1 MARRKAGAVP
11 QLQHHKATGQGKVHL
26 GGRDFYCGKWCS
38 PECKSKYDR
47 LIAEWLHNGRRPP
60 VRASHDAGRATV
72 DAMPPSDRGTVS
84 KLGADGPSGGDNDA
98 AIPTSLL
105 VCEIAARYM
114 EYCETYYR
122 DADGR
127 LTSSFGN
134 AKQAVTKLSPFF
146 DVPAASFG
154 PKRLQEMRALLVEQ
168 GRSRKGCNT
177 VVKDVKRLFRWAESQ
192 ELVPGGT
199 VHGLD
204 SVEPLKRGRTTA
216 AELPPVKP
224 VSDAVIEA
232 TLKHLPAVVA
242 GMVRIQRL
250 TGARSS
256 EVCFMRPCDFVCTEE
271 VWEYRPYR
279 HKTDYLDDGIEKVLS
294 IGPKAQE
301 ILALYF
307 DRPRDAYCFS
317 PEESETDRRAAM
329 RERRKSKVQPS
340 QQNRRKKKPERAPR
354 DHYTRDTYRR
364 AIQRAAV
371 KAKVPVWTPHQIRH
385 TTATE
390 VRREFGIEAS
400 QTFLGHKDANV
411 TQIYAERNLDL
422 ARKVAR
428 QLG

>member
-1 MARRKAGAVP
+1 MARRKSGAVP

-26 GGRDFYCGKWCS
+26 GGRDFYCGKWDS
-38 PECKSKYDR
+38 DDCKRKYDQ
-47 LIAEWLHNGRRPP
+47 LIAEWLHNGRRAP
-60 VRASHDAGRATV
+60 VPSKRNSGRATV
-72 DAMPPSDRGTVS
+72 GAMPPSDPGTVID
-84 KLGADGPSGGDNDA
+84 ADTAGTSDTGLPTT
-98 AIPTSLL
+98 TSLL

-114 EYCETYYR
+114 EHCESYYR

-134 AKQAVTKLSPFF
+134 AKQAVIKLSPFF

-154 PKRLQEMRALLVEQ
+154 PKRLQEMRSLLVEQ
-168 GRSRKGCNT
+168 GRSRKGCNKL
-177 VVKDVKRLFRWAESQ
+177 VKEVKRLFRWAESQ

-224 VSDAVIEA
+224 VSDAIIEA
-232 TLKHLPAVVA
+232 TLKHLPTVVA
-242 GMVRIQRL
+242 DMVRVQRL

-256 EVCFMRPCDFVCTEE
+256 EVCFMRPRDFDCSAE
-271 VWEYRPYR
+271 VWEYRPHR
-279 HKTDYLDDGIEKVLS
+279 HKTDYLDDGLEKVIP
-294 IGPKAQE
+294 IGPRAQE
-301 ILALYF
+301 ILAAYF

-317 PEESETDRRAAM
+317 PEESEAERRAAM

-340 QQNRRKKKPERAPR
+340 QQNRRKKKPKRTPR

-364 AIQRAAV
+364 AIQRAAE
-371 KAKVPVWTPHQIRH
+371 KAKVTVWTPHQIRH